1 MIPYPEVTAPLM
13 SSFQQYTILLKAGR
27 PFPVGFVP
35 SGALSVL
42 GGLFRLQWAGGMCY
56 GPADTA

>member
-13 SSFQQYTILLKAGR
+13 SSFQQYTILSNAGR
-27 PFPVGFVP
+27 PFPVGFV
-35 SGALSVL
+35 SGALNVL